1 MSDLH
6 ARLSSD
12 GFFYYDELTS
22 TNLQLRQLMREH
34 SLDEMSV
41 VVAAF
46 QQAGRGQAGNSWESE
61 RGKNLLMS
69 LLLYPQF
76 VEIMHQFGV
85 SAVVS
90 LAVVDALKAFG
101 IDNVKVKWPNDI
113 YINDRKVAGILIEH
127 SIMGPVL
134 SDSIV
139 GIGLNVNQA
148 RFLSDAPNPVSMC
161 QVTGT
166 ELSLTVVFDKL
177 MDCMVNRYQQLMDE
191 GDLGLMKEYCSAMW
205 RADGQLHS
213 FKDETGCFEAKIDGV
228 DEIGRIRLMTDS
240 GEVRVFGFKEVTYL

>member
-6 ARLSSD
+6 ARLSSE
-12 GFFYYDELTS
+12 GILYYDELPS
-22 TNLQLRQLMREH
+22 TNHQLRQLMREH
-34 SLDEMSV
+34 PLDEMTV
-41 VVAAF
+41 VVAGF

-76 VEIMHQFGV
+76 VEIIHQFGI

-90 LAVVDALKAFG
+90 LAVVDALKGFG
-101 IDNVKVKWPNDI
+101 IGNVKVKWPNDI
-113 YINDRKVAGILIEH
+113 YIDDRKVAGILIEH

-139 GIGLNVNQA
+139 GIGLNVNQTQ
-148 RFLSDAPNPVSMC
+148 FLSDAPNPVSMC

-166 ELSLTVVFDKL
+166 EFSLTGVFEKL
-177 MDCMVNRYQQLMDE
+177 MDCMVNRYQQLMDDGE
-191 GDLGLMKEYCSAMW
+191 LGLMTEYCSAMW
-205 RADGQLHS
+205 RADGQMHS
-213 FKDETGCFEAKIDGV
+213 FKDDTGCFDAKIDGV
-228 DEIGRIRLMTDS
+228 DEIGRLRLMTAS
-240 GEVRVFGFKEVTYL
+240 GEVKVFGFKEVTYL